1 MGRLTSERIWTK
13 VPFSPCS
20 QEVVRRGGILGPWYP
35 CSRGLGRPDKAQT
48 GERPQK
54 KENLMSADTKATSA
68 AAGPMNNPTMTSGS
82 PEQVPVDVSQRAWW
96 VPGPRQV
103 SSLLFTVCQLFNN
116 CIEYRTHTPSTDE
129 VLETKHAETGFSL
142 RVYGW
147 TLTHCH
153 MDPSQLQGEVT
164 HCPSCTRCKSTWEMK
179 GKKSN
184 NLNNIL
190 SHRVIFL

>member
-1 MGRLTSERIWTK
+1 M
-13 VPFSPCS
+13 V
-20 QEVVRRGGILGPWYP
+20 
-35 CSRGLGRPDKAQT
+35 
-48 GERPQK
+48 
-54 KENLMSADTKATSA
+54 
-68 AAGPMNNPTMTSGS
+68 
-82 PEQVPVDVSQRAWW
+82 
-96 VPGPRQV
+96 
-103 SSLLFTVCQLFNN
+103 SLLKRSWETRQGTNWGKTPKERESDECRHQGYFCSCRPHEQPNN
-116 CIEYRTHTPSTDE
+116 DLRVPRAGACGRFSAGLVGAWPQTSLKPAFHCLPAFQQSIEYRTHTPSTDE

-153 MDPSQLQGEVT
+153 TDPSQLQGEVT
-164 HCPSCTRCKSTWEMK
+164 HCPSCARCKSTWEMK